1 MRTRILSSMRFVSSA
16 AVLLP
21 VTRPPLVSH
30 SFGSTLNLQL
40 NCVWLPS
47 TVMRSL
53 IGNRPVLF
61 HYLTLEVVDY

>member
-1 MRTRILSSMRFVSSA
+1 MTEEEQKQAFGAFERLSNA
-16 AVLLP
+16 AALLP

-47 TVMRSL
+47 TVMRPMTGTVPS
-53 IGNRPVLF
+53 F
-61 HYLTLEVVDY
+61 FTT

>member
-30 SFGSTLNLQL
+30 NLGSMVSLQL

-47 TVMRSL
+47 TVMRPMTGTVPS
-53 IGNRPVLF
+53 F
-61 HYLTLEVVDY
+61 FTT